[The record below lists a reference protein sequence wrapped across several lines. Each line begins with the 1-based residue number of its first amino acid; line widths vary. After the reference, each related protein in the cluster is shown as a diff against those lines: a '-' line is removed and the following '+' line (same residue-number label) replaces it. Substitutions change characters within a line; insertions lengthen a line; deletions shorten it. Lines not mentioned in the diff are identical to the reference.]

1 MIFVTLPRPLDSVA
15 LLTTE
20 QAQRDLALVKN
31 ELARLKEFWA
41 VVTETQWM
49 PTILYG
55 TSKKHITLLTNQ
67 RRVNLNMEE
76 IKMNEKAVERLKRKI
91 ILQENQNLKTR
102 TMTDQQMVAW
112 IKKQIEEEAQ
122 CYSNQ

>member
-1 MIFVTLPRPLDSVA
+1 MKNKRMIIST
-15 LLTTE
+15 
-20 QAQRDLALVKN
+20 
-31 ELARLKEFWA
+31 
-41 VVTETQWM
+41 
-49 PTILYG
+49 
-55 TSKKHITLLTNQ
+55 
-67 RRVNLNMEE
+67 NLNMEE
-76 IKMNEKAVERLKRKI
+76 IKVNEKAVERLKRKI